1 MLASFLQ
8 INLCSKCCTTLLIN
22 TPPHFKLSLSTGT
35 KQDRDRYTK
44 KKSPT
49 TDIEKDKPRSMASLT
64 SAHYSSVIPLLLF
77 ILFIVSLSTVFC
89 ISLLCFIIKLL
100 YVPGQELPSGLT
112 PGTQPFQRESPCVCR
127 NRSPCRRSAFSSL
140 PPGILQDQ
148 RLVSEDNLTT
158 FLGLWGSFEKE
169 PGAQK
174 RQMRSR
180 SHMQQLA
187 QLGRKDRAVARAP
200 IRAPQILL
208 PFLPSST
215 PSVLYEPFHT
225 AD

>member
-22 TPPHFKLSLSTGT
+22 TPPHFRLSLSTGT
-35 KQDRDRYTK
+35 KQDRDRWTK

-49 TDIEKDKPRSMASLT
+49 TDVEEDEPRSVASLT

-77 ILFIVSLSTVFC
+77 ILFIVSLSTVSC
-89 ISLLCFIIKLL
+89 ISLLPSIKLYMYL
-100 YVPGQELPSGLT
+100 VRSFQAGWLLARSLFSGSLLAF
-112 PGTQPFQRESPCVCR
+112 PAIAAHVVDPPFSPCPQGSYETRDWCLR
-127 NRSPCRRSAFSSL
+127 
-140 PPGILQDQ
+140 I
-148 RLVSEDNLTT
+148 T
-158 FLGLWGSFEKE
+158 WGSFEKK

-200 IRAPQILL
+200 IKAPQILL
-208 PFLPSST
+208 PFLPSLT

>member
-1 MLASFLQ
+1 
-8 INLCSKCCTTLLIN
+8 
-22 TPPHFKLSLSTGT
+22 
-35 KQDRDRYTK
+35 
-44 KKSPT
+44 
-49 TDIEKDKPRSMASLT
+49 MASLT

-77 ILFIVSLSTVFC
+77 ILFIVSLSTVSC
-89 ISLLCFIIKLL
+89 ISLLRVSIKLI
-100 YVPGQELPSGLT
+100 YIPGREPPSGLT
-112 PGTQPFQRESPCVCR
+112 PGTQPFQRESPCVSR

-140 PPGILQDQ
+140 PPGILRDQ

-187 QLGRKDRAVARAP
+187 QLGRKDRTVPRAP

-208 PFLPSST
+208 PFLPSLT

>member
-1 MLASFLQ
+1 
-8 INLCSKCCTTLLIN
+8 
-22 TPPHFKLSLSTGT
+22 
-35 KQDRDRYTK
+35 
-44 KKSPT
+44 
-49 TDIEKDKPRSMASLT
+49 MASLT
-64 SAHYSSVIPLLLF
+64 STHYSSVIPLLLF
-77 ILFIVSLSTVFC
+77 ILFIVSLSTVSC
-89 ISLLCFIIKLL
+89 ISLLPSIKHI
-100 YVPGQELPSGLT
+100 YVPGQELPTGLT
-112 PGTQPFQRESPCVCR
+112 PGTQPFQRESPCVCH
-127 NRSPCRRSAFSSL
+127 NRSPCRRSAFSSW
-140 PPGILQDQ
+140 PPGIL

-158 FLGLWGSFEKE
+158 FLGRWGSFEKE

-200 IRAPQILL
+200 IKAPQILL